1 MATLAEIRAKLQE
14 SQNRTSGTSNNSN
27 TDKTVYPHW
36 NLTDG
41 KECVLRF
48 LPDGNVNNSF
58 FWVERQMIRLPFA
71 GVVGSND
78 NREVIV
84 QVPCVEMY
92 NNGQQC
98 PILNEVRTWFKD
110 PSLEEMGRK
119 YWKKRNYIFQAFVVE
134 DGLGEDSP
142 PENPIRRL
150 TISPQIFQIIRS
162 ALLDPEL
169 EEVPTHYV
177 HGLDFRVV
185 RTSKGGFADWS
196 TSKWSR
202 RERALSDAETAAIE
216 TYGLPNLA
224 EHLPKQPTAEE
235 LRIIKEMF
243 EASVNGE
250 PYDPERWGAYYRPAG
265 VSIPGL
271 GAAARAA
278 AAQNNS
284 APQPAGGVVTPS
296 SFAAANK
303 PAAVEA
309 DDDEYADE
317 PVVTSPAAAPSS
329 SRAHDILAAIRN
341 RKTQ

>member
-14 SQNRTSGTSNNSN
+14 SQNRTTGATSSN
-27 TDKTVYPHW
+27 ADKTIYPHW

-48 LPDGNVNNSF
+48 LPDGDVNNSF

-92 NNGQQC
+92 NNGQVC
-98 PILNEVRTWFKD
+98 PILSEVRTWFKD
-110 PSLEEMGRK
+110 ASLEEMGRK
-119 YWKKRNYIFQAFVVE
+119 YWKKRSYIFQAFVVE
-134 DGLGEDSP
+134 DGLGEEEK

-177 HGLDFRVV
+177 HGLDFRVA

-202 RERALSDAETAAIE
+202 RERALSPAETAAIE
-216 TYGLPNLA
+216 TYGLPSLSD
-224 EHLPKQPTAEE
+224 HLPKQPTADE
-235 LRIIKEMF
+235 LRVMKEMF

-250 PYDPERWGAYYRPAG
+250 AYDPERWGAYYRPAG
-265 VSIPGL
+265 TAIPGL

-278 AAQNNS
+278 SQATS
-284 APQPAGGVVTPS
+284 APRTAGNVVTPS
-296 SFAAANK
+296 SFAAATTTSSI
-303 PAAVEA
+303 
-309 DDDEYADE
+309 DDDDVAAD
-317 PVVTSPAAAPSS
+317 PVVTSTSPSS